1 MKYLSQT
8 IRMTILASAT
18 AAVMLSCAEP
28 NTQTPQTK
36 SVTEAVYASGYL
48 EALDQAVIRS
58 QVEGVLLESFVNE
71 GERVRK
77 GQLLFT
83 LSGVALDSRLQSAR
97 TAYEIAQRNAS
108 DSSPVLEEARKG
120 VAIAREQFVADSLT
134 WLRQSRLYE
143 QKAASISQYE
153 NAKKAYES
161 SRQSLERSIVQL
173 KGKQDQVIRDLD
185 ASRKDLRTVQDE
197 LDFFQVKSDRDGIF
211 YESPFSPGEL
221 IKKGDILAVI
231 GSDRGYLGSLKI
243 DEKDI
248 SRVSLGQEVLLEM
261 DAFPDKTFQATVSKI
276 YSRIDPVDQMLR
288 VDAELSDSL
297 PASLTGLALEAN
309 ILIREKSEAL
319 VIPGNLLLPGDSV
332 LVFQEG
338 KEQKIKVLTGIR
350 TLSEVEVLEG
360 LSAESN
366 LIKR

>member
-1 MKYLSQT
+1 MKYLPQT

-18 AAVMLSCAEP
+18 AAVMLSCTEP

-58 QVEGVLLESFVNE
+58 QVEGVLLESFINE

-83 LSGVALDSRLQSAR
+83 LSGVALDSRLQAAR

-108 DSSPVLEEARKG
+108 ESSPILEEARKG

-143 QKAASISQYE
+143 QKAASISQFE

-173 KGKQDQVIRDLD
+173 KGKQDQVIRDLE

-248 SRVSLGQEVLLEM
+248 SRVRLGQDVLLEM
-261 DAFPDKTFQATVSKI
+261 DAFPDKTFLAKVTKI